1 MKKEQRGATMTRIRF
16 RFARGKELCYLSHLD
31 MLRLFQRAMRR
42 AALPLAFTQGF
53 SPRPRFS
60 LAAPLPVGATA
71 AKEYGEVDLAEPLEP
86 VSFLRRLGEQLPA
99 GLALTGAVT
108 VPPGAPSL
116 AAEVYAALYHAFWRE
131 EGTAPPAEA
140 LQEALDRLLA
150 QRQIMVRRPGRKG
163 QAGEQDIRPFIF
175 SAGLLPPGE
184 NGLALRLLLQV
195 GSKGGLA
202 PFRLLEQLLPEAKEP
217 AEHLWRLHRQ
227 GLYIYRKETLAEPF
241 PEGGG
246 WKAHG

>member
-116 AAEVYAALYHAFWRE
+116 AAEVNAALYHAFWRE
-131 EGTAPPAEA
+131 EGTAPRRRRCRKPWTGCSPSGKLWCAAPAGRA
-140 LQEALDRLLA
+140 
-150 QRQIMVRRPGRKG
+150 RPASR
-163 QAGEQDIRPFIF
+163 I
-175 SAGLLPPGE
+175 SAPLFFPPGCC
-184 NGLALRLLLQV
+184 RLEKMDWPSACCCRW
-195 GSKGGLA
+195 GA
-202 PFRLLEQLLPEAKEP
+202 RA
-217 AEHLWRLHRQ
+217 A
-227 GLYIYRKETLAEPF
+227 
-241 PEGGG
+241 
-246 WKAHG
+246 